1 MTEVEYTEGVNLHE
15 IHTCAWNGIIPR
27 ELVKLVQKLVS
38 NSKHWAPKNGST
50 TNSIVGRINGLTN
63 RAMCSVWEKRKEK
76 LEDENTTSA
85 KSKPQSI
92 LDQAKALAS
101 AGLLPGIGGVGK
113 MTYSEFE
120 ALPKRQRSN
129 KIQKVLRDM
138 NNIKDKLV
146 KVQRLPII
154 GDRVRSYVLNAE
166 GDCEKQ
172 EGKLTG
178 YTGQPK
184 SPYQVASVDSPGLT
198 ATLSLADLEGRMEN
212 PDGCTPEESSVRD
225 EMVTKLFQPTLTPQ
239 QNSVHEMRYQLVG
252 KLPEAPTKKGLLPF
266 RGGITE
272 VHRNKQLQET
282 LVTVVY
288 GDQDTGTVPFNA
300 MLEET
305 AFNNHQDKKVRLHTL
320 PKRRL
325 GTPETGQAS
334 PEEVQQWASRHALKN
349 KHTKNKKK
357 GRCVSKPT
365 PTNKSTA
372 RCAQRNQ
379 QKKTE

>member
-1 MTEVEYTEGVNLHE
+1 
-15 IHTCAWNGIIPR
+15 
-27 ELVKLVQKLVS
+27 
-38 NSKHWAPKNGST
+38 
-50 TNSIVGRINGLTN
+50 
-63 RAMCSVWEKRKEK
+63 
-76 LEDENTTSA
+76 
-85 KSKPQSI
+85 
-92 LDQAKALAS
+92 
-101 AGLLPGIGGVGK
+101 
-113 MTYSEFE
+113 
-120 ALPKRQRSN
+120 
-129 KIQKVLRDM
+129 M

-154 GDRVRSYVLNAE
+154 GERVRSYVLNAE

-184 SPYQVASVDSPGLT
+184 SPYQVTSINSQGLT
-198 ATLSLADLEGRMEN
+198 ASLSLADLEGRMEN

-252 KLPEAPTKKGLLPF
+252 KLPEVPTKGLLPF

-288 GDQDTGTVPFNA
+288 EDQDTDTVPFSA

-320 PKRRL
+320 STRRL
-325 GTPETGQAS
+325 GTPSTGQAS
-334 PEEVQQWASRHALKN
+334 PEDVQQWVSRHALKN

-357 GRCVSKPT
+357 RKSVSIPT
-365 PTNKSTA
+365 PTNKSDA
-372 RCAQRNQ
+372 GCAQCNQ
-379 QKKTE
+379 QKKTRVRPSGLVKMGWSRPGIFFLAGPIAQGQMGGNRGTGGGPGLPHGITGDHG